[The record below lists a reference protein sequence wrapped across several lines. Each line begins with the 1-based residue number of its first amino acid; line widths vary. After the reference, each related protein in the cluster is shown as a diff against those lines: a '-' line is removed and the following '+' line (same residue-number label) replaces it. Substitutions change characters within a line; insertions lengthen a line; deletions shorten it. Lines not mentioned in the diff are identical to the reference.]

1 MDDIRLGSILL
12 ESKVISESDLEK
24 CLEVQA
30 LTGNTRT
37 VGQILLEQGRI
48 DRATLDRL
56 LQLQEARRATRELP
70 QPVANE
76 TMGDSVLEAA
86 MRAGARELVVSEG
99 RPIMVREASA
109 WRPLTTEPVRSPE
122 VWDFVRREMGAS
134 VLEELADRKFVV
146 RDLVRQGVCRGRITA
161 MRHTDGVAVMA
172 ELRSESCATLA
183 ELGVPEA
190 VGSLLGGSRG
200 LVLFVGERGEGRS
213 EVLGSVL
220 AAMSVEPGRYVVA
233 LDDAL
238 DAPLPA
244 GGALVTRRRVG
255 EHVGDYSAALRTTLR
270 EDPDA
275 ILLGSV
281 DDPDTFDLAVRAAEG
296 GRLVV
301 GWMNSSSVA
310 SCLSRALRYYTALDA
325 QRLRQSL
332 ANVLRAACVRHL
344 VASKAG
350 DRIVPV
356 TEWMVVDDAARDVL
370 RRGELDSLTM
380 LIRAEGN
387 ANGASLDQR
396 LFRLAKDG
404 EIRVEDAYARAEDKA
419 WLLDRLGSSQSE
431 GVSL

>member
-30 LTGNTRT
+30 LTGNTRS

-48 DRATLDRL
+48 DRSTLDRL
-56 LQLQEARRATRELP
+56 LQLQEARLARPEVP

-76 TMGDSVLEAA
+76 TMGESLLEAA
-86 MRAGARELVVSEG
+86 VRAGARELVVSEG
-99 RPIMVREASA
+99 RPIMVREAAA
-109 WRPLTTEPVRSPE
+109 WRPLTLEPVRSPE
-122 VWDFVRREMGAS
+122 VWDFVRREMGSS

-146 RDLVRQGVCRGRITA
+146 RDLVRPGVCRGRITA

-172 ELRSESCATLA
+172 ELRPEKVQSLTD
-183 ELGVPEA
+183 LGVPDA

-220 AAMSVEPGRYVVA
+220 AAMATEPGRYVVA

-238 DAPLPA
+238 DAPVPV

-255 EHVGDYSAALRTTLR
+255 EHVGDYAAALRTTLR

-281 DDPDTFDLAVRAAEG
+281 DDANTFDLAVRAAEG

-310 SCLSRALRYYTALDA
+310 ACLSRALRYYTALDA

-344 VASKAG
+344 VASKG
-350 DRIVPV
+350 GERMVPV
-356 TEWMVVDDAARDVL
+356 TEWMVVDDAVRDVL
-370 RRGELDSLTM
+370 RRGELESLAM
-380 LIRAEGN
+380 LIRVEGN
-387 ANGASLDQR
+387 PNGSSLDQR

-404 EIRVEDAYARAEDKA
+404 VIRVEDAYARAEDKA
-419 WLLDRLGSSQSE
+419 WLLDRLGSSPAE

>member
-12 ESKVISESDLEK
+12 ESKVISESDLER

-30 LTGNTRT
+30 LTGNTRS

-56 LQLQEARRATRELP
+56 LQLQEARRALREVPLP
-70 QPVANE
+70 ASAE
-76 TMGDSVLEAA
+76 STGESLIEAA
-86 MRAGARELVVSEG
+86 VRVGARELVVSEG
-99 RPIMVREASA
+99 RPIMVREAAA
-109 WRPLTTEPVRSPE
+109 WRPLTTEAVRSPE

-146 RDLVRQGVCRGRITA
+146 RDFVRSGLCRGRITA

-172 ELRSESCATLA
+172 EIRPETTSTLA
-183 ELGVPEA
+183 ELGVPDA
-190 VGSLLGGSRG
+190 VSEMLAGPRG

-213 EVLGSVL
+213 DTLASVL
-220 AAMSVEPGRYVVA
+220 AKMAVEAGRYVVA

-238 DAPLPA
+238 DAPIPV

-255 EHVGDYSAALRTTLR
+255 EHVGDYAAALRTTLR

-301 GWMNSSSVA
+301 GWMSSSSVA
-310 SCLSRALRYYTALDA
+310 ACLSRAIRYYTPVDA

-332 ANVLRAACVRHL
+332 ANVLRAVCVRHL
-344 VASKAG
+344 VPSK
-350 DRIVPV
+350 DDKRMVPV
-356 TEWMVVDDAARDVL
+356 TEWMAVDDAARDVL
-370 RRGELDSLTM
+370 RRGEIDNLTM
-380 LIRAEGN
+380 LIRVEGN
-387 ANGASLDQR
+387 TNGASLDQR

-419 WLLDRLGSSQSE
+419 WLLDRLGTSQSE

>member
-1 MDDIRLGSILL
+1 MDDIRLGSVLL

-48 DRATLDRL
+48 DRATLERL
-56 LQLQEARRATRELP
+56 LQMQEARRVTRDVP
-70 QPVANE
+70 QPVAADS
-76 TMGDSVLEAA
+76 MGNGILEAA
-86 MRAGARELVVSEG
+86 ARAGARELVVSEG
-99 RPIMVREASA
+99 RPVMVRESAA
-109 WRPLTTEPVRSPE
+109 WRPLTAEAVRSPE
-122 VWDFVRREMGAS
+122 VWDFVRREMGS
-134 VLEELADRKFVV
+134 EVLEELADRKFVV
-146 RDLVRQGVCRGRITA
+146 RDLVRPGLCRGRITA
-161 MRHTDGVAVMA
+161 MRHTDGVAVMV
-172 ELRSESCATLA
+172 ELRPEATATLA

-190 VGSLLGGSRG
+190 VGSLLGCARG

-213 EVLGSVL
+213 ETLASVL
-220 AAMSVEPGRYVVA
+220 AAMAVEPGRYVVA

-238 DAPLPA
+238 DAPTPV

-255 EHVGDYSAALRTTLR
+255 DHVGDYAAALRTTLR

-301 GWMNSSSVA
+301 GWMNASSVA
-310 SCLSRALRYYTALDA
+310 ACLSRALRYYTALDA

-332 ANVLRAACVRHL
+332 ANVLRAVCVRHL
-344 VASKAG
+344 VPNKRG
-350 DRIVPV
+350 DRMTPV
-356 TEWMVVDDAARDVL
+356 VEWMVADDAARDVL

-387 ANGASLDQR
+387 PNGASLDQR

-419 WLLDRLGSSQSE
+419 WLLDRLGSSHSE
-431 GVSL
+431 GASL

>member
-56 LQLQEARRATRELP
+56 LQLQEARRTTREVP
-70 QPVANE
+70 APVAVE
-76 TMGDSVLEAA
+76 SMGDSLLEAA
-86 MRAGARELVVSEG
+86 VRAGARELVVSEG
-99 RPIMVREASA
+99 RPIMVREAAA
-109 WRPLTTEPVRSPE
+109 WRPLTAEVVRSPE
-122 VWDFVRREMGAS
+122 VWDFVRREMGSS

-146 RDLVRQGVCRGRITA
+146 RDLVRPGVCRGRITA

-172 ELRSESCATLA
+172 EIRPEAVPTLA

-190 VGSLLGGSRG
+190 VGSMLTSPRG

-213 EVLGSVL
+213 EALSSVL
-220 AAMSVEPGRYVVA
+220 AQMAVEPGRYVVA

-238 DAPLPA
+238 DAPAPA
-244 GGALVTRRRVG
+244 GGALVARRRVG
-255 EHVGDYSAALRTTLR
+255 EHVGDYAAALRTTLR

-310 SCLSRALRYYTALDA
+310 ACLSRALCYYTALDA

-332 ANVLRAACVRHL
+332 ANVLRAVCVRHL
-344 VASKAG
+344 VPHKSG
-350 DRIVPV
+350 QRMVPV

-370 RRGELDSLTM
+370 RRGDLESLTM
-380 LIRAEGN
+380 LIRVEGN
-387 ANGASLDQR
+387 PNGSSLDQR
-396 LFRLAKDG
+396 LCRLTKDG